1 MHMHCKSLVGG
12 PLYIKVDKQVGLLQ
26 STYLILDIKEIIC
39 YTPEQ
44 KAEFLYLP
52 TEFCIKITAAQ

>member
-26 STYLILDIKEIIC
+26 STYLILDIKKIIC
-39 YTPEQ
+39 YTVEQ
-44 KAEFLYLP
+44 RAEILYLP
-52 TEFCIKITAAQ
+52 MEFCIKIMVAR